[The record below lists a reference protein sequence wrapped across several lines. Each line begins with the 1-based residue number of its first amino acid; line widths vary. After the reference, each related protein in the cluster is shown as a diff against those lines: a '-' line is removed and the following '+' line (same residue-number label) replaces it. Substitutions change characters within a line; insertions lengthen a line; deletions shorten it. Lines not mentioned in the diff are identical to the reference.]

1 MDEQNSSGDG
11 RNRSTAGRVVLAVI
25 CALLVMGLL
34 WGVGWKLGW
43 WTPGFGMLSAKLAAV
58 VAVGVVSLVAWV
70 AKRR

>member
-11 RNRSTAGRVVLAVI
+11 RNRGRAGRVVLAVI

-58 VAVGVVSLVAWV
+58 AAVGVVSLVAWV
-70 AKRR
+70 AKWR